1 MKTVSIQ
8 YQAKKNS
15 PVETQEFKII
25 LEGDETFFNAYKAG
39 ERHNRAFADF
49 QKFVN
54 DVNNLNCRALR
65 FVPLSSNHKDFPENS
80 RKGNKGYG
88 RDENPEFF
96 EIRGKALGEI
106 EGYIWSTWDGGE
118 PKEYKIGFHNRI
130 YERPLTDAQEKTLVG
145 WFEAGLLPSKDDK
158 ALLDE
163 LKHKA
168 IVAAHR
174 NVMQEISEAENRL
187 KETKDQF
194 QQFWVDYP
202 NDGE

>member
-8 YQAKKNS
+8 YQSKKNS
-15 PVETQEFKII
+15 PVETQEFKVI
-25 LEGDETFFNAYKAG
+25 LEGDETYFQAYKAA
-39 ERHNRAFADF
+39 ERHNMAFRDF
-49 QKFVN
+49 QKFVK
-54 DVNNLNCRALR
+54 DVNNLNYRALR
-65 FVPLSSNHKDFPENS
+65 FIPLSSNHKDFPENS

-88 RDENPEFF
+88 HNENPEFF

-106 EGYIWSTWDGGE
+106 EGYIWNTWDGGE
-118 PKEYKIGFHNRI
+118 PKEYKIGFRSVG
-130 YERPLTDAQEKTLVG
+130 YGQCLTDAQEKTLIS
-145 WFEAGLLPSKDDK
+145 WFEAGLLPLMNDK

-174 NVMQEISEAENRL
+174 DVMQEISEAEIRL

-202 NDGE
+202 SDGE